1 MSDLLV
7 QGMHG
12 MGDCLHQR
20 AILRQLMRTHNVTLE
35 TSWAAMYHDL
45 VEEGLKLVNVPVTLR
60 TQRKNATRERAKFS
74 RPAAE
79 YPLCIRIRY
88 MAAEVMSSASK
99 TVLEAMCNSA
109 SVSYADA
116 DYTLPVPD
124 EWLEKVEAIW
134 RLAEESGKPVLIYRP
149 LVARREWQGSAVR
162 NADPNSY
169 AALIASIRDEFY
181 VISIADLEPGAE
193 WIVGPPFTADAT
205 FHEGELSFEQ
215 IAALFALA
223 DLVFTSSGFAAVLAP
238 AVGTPVVNVLGGY
251 EGARSLSS
259 GAKFA
264 PYLGI
269 EPASPCGCFNSGCR
283 QQQHCDK
290 TLRLNMEI
298 PRLRTFVS
306 EICMRLSDKDWSTVV
321 APTPK
326 FVQPAPPQT
335 VQPARSFPAPPRQ
348 SQAYLD
354 HLLKQR
360 RDAYAEAAARG
371 GKA

>member
-1 MSDLLV
+1 MISLK
-7 QGMHG
+7 
-12 MGDCLHQR
+12 R
-20 AILRQLMRTHNVTLE
+20 ASSSSTCPSRCGHNGRTPL
-35 TSWAAMYHDL
+35 
-45 VEEGLKLVNVPVTLR
+45 
-60 TQRKNATRERAKFS
+60 RERAKFS

-193 WIVGPPFTADAT
+193 WIVGPPF
-205 FHEGELSFEQ
+205 
-215 IAALFALA
+215 
-223 DLVFTSSGFAAVLAP
+223 
-238 AVGTPVVNVLGGY
+238 
-251 EGARSLSS
+251 
-259 GAKFA
+259 K
-264 PYLGI
+264 
-269 EPASPCGCFNSGCR
+269 
-283 QQQHCDK
+283 
-290 TLRLNMEI
+290 
-298 PRLRTFVS
+298 
-306 EICMRLSDKDWSTVV
+306 
-321 APTPK
+321 PTP
-326 FVQPAPPQT
+326 PSTRAN
-335 VQPARSFPAPPRQ
+335 
-348 SQAYLD
+348 
-354 HLLKQR
+354 
-360 RDAYAEAAARG
+360 
-371 GKA
+371 